1 MDKRRIKRIE
11 EITNLIT
18 LSLKKKKMKN
28 EEKEEIAR
36 WNEITQRPKDK
47 ENRRIIFEDSSSRIF
62 SRNKIDREGFTFYPN
77 ELAQRSCSTGWQ
89 VKLIYNCY

>member
-18 LSLKKKKMKN
+18 LSLKKKKKMKN

-36 WNEITQRPKDK
+36 WNEITQRKTK
-47 ENRRIIFEDSSSRIF
+47 
-62 SRNKIDREGFTFYPN
+62 KIE
-77 ELAQRSCSTGWQ
+77 E
-89 VKLIYNCY
+89 